1 MADPNP
7 VPPKGPAAPEPASPA
22 DEDQGNAPLKGE
34 TEDQTRVREAIGE
47 GLRKFYDSVAEEPI
61 PAEWLA
67 LVGARPDEPSS

>member
-7 VPPKGPAAPEPASPA
+7 VPPKGAAIPPEQVEAEPAGAP
-22 DEDQGNAPLKGE
+22 NAGE

-67 LVGARPDEPSS
+67 LVGAKPDESAK